1 MIYATIFFFL
11 FLLIFYLRFLRGV
24 YSGLRSLR
32 PEPLKEIDDFVSV
45 IVPFRNEAENL
56 EKCYRSLTKQNYDDG
71 KYEIIFVND
80 SSEDDSLNILTRI
93 NESPNVKI
101 ISREDD
107 GTKRGHKKKAV
118 EAGIKAAR
126 GEIIVLTDADCLH
139 GKDWLNYLLSNFDE
153 KTAFVS
159 GPVEIVPNGKLFGE
173 LQRLEFAG
181 LVLTGA
187 GLIGKGAPAICNA
200 ANLAFKKSVFFEVG
214 GYEGLMEL
222 SSGDDE
228 LLMQKIASQGKYEIK
243 FSADKES
250 IVKTDA
256 KKNLSDFLEQRK
268 RWASK
273 GLFYK
278 NKKLVF
284 ELILIFLFYAALPFQ
299 LIYGLFFEKIFLI
312 SFFFSFTMKIIFERK
327 ILSYGKKRLF
337 PSMPTK
343 LIILAEIVQPFY
355 ILFSSIAGLF
365 GNYKWKNRKV
375 AR

>member
-1 MIYATIFFFL
+1 MIYAALMVFI
-11 FLLIFYLRFLRGV
+11 FLLIFYLRFIYGV
-24 YSGLRSLR
+24 YSGLHSLF
-32 PEPLKEIDDFVSV
+32 PAEAKSINEFVTIV
-45 IVPFRNEAENL
+45 VPFRNEAENIVT
-56 EKCYRSLTKQNYDDG
+56 CYESLTTQNYDKK

-80 SSEDDSLNILTRI
+80 FSEDNSLEVLSKANDA
-93 NESPNVKI
+93 SNVKI
-101 ISREDD
+101 ISRENDK
-107 GTKRGHKKKAV
+107 TMRGHKKKAV
-118 EAGIKAAR
+118 EAGISAAR
-126 GEIIVLTDADCLH
+126 GEIIVLTDADCVH
-139 GKDWLNYLLSNFDE
+139 EKDWLQHLLSNFDD

-159 GPVEIVPNGKLFGE
+159 GPVEIDSGGTLFGS
-173 LQRLEFAG
+173 LQKLEFAG

-214 GYEGLMEL
+214 GYEGLMNL

-250 IVKTDA
+250 IVKTEA

-284 ELILIFLFYAALPFQ
+284 ELILIFLFYAALLFQ
-299 LIYGLFFEKIFLI
+299 LIYGLFFEPVFLL
-312 SFFFSFTMKIIFERK
+312 SFFASFVLKFIFEYK
-327 ILSYGKKRLF
+327 ILSLGKRILF
-337 PSMPTK
+337 PSLPLK
-343 LIILAEIVQPFY
+343 LLLAAEIVQPVY
-355 ILFSSIAGLF
+355 IVVSSLSGLF
-365 GNYKWKNRKV
+365 GNYTWKNRKV

>member
-1 MIYATIFFFL
+1 MIYATLLLFI
-11 FLLIFYLRFLRGV
+11 FLLIFYLRFLSGV
-24 YSGLRSLR
+24 YSGLRSLL
-32 PEPLKEIDDFVSV
+32 PAEIKSINEFVTIV
-45 IVPFRNEAENL
+45 VPFRNEAENIVT
-56 EKCYRSLTKQNYDDG
+56 CYKSLTAQNYDKE

-80 SSEDDSLNILTRI
+80 FSEDNSLEVLLKANDA
-93 NESPNVKI
+93 SNVKI

-107 GTKRGHKKKAV
+107 KTKRGHKKKAV
-118 EAGIKAAR
+118 EAGISAAR
-126 GEIIVLTDADCLH
+126 GEIIVLTDADCVH
-139 GKDWLNYLLSNFDE
+139 GKDWLRHLLSNFDD

-159 GPVEIVPNGKLFGE
+159 GPVEIDSGGTLFGKL
-173 LQRLEFAG
+173 QKLEFAG

-214 GYEGLMEL
+214 GYEGLMNL

-228 LLMQKIASQGKYEIK
+228 LLMQKIASQGKYEIR

-284 ELILIFLFYAALPFQ
+284 ELILIFLFYAGLLFQ
-299 LIYGLFFEKIFLI
+299 LIYGIFFENIFLV
-312 SFFFSFTMKIIFERK
+312 SFILSFLMKIIFEYK
-327 ILSYGKKRLF
+327 ILSYGGKTLF
-337 PSMPTK
+337 PSLPLRLL
-343 LIILAEIVQPFY
+343 LIAEIVQPIY
-355 ILFSSIAGLF
+355 IVVSSVSGLF
-365 GNYKWKNRKV
+365 GNYAWKNRKV